1 MFLPDKKRL
10 SIPPRLSYRC
20 QCLLGFDDFPSDNG
34 KPIFSSSALYR
45 GSGFKLRINGSIKRL
60 NSLVS

>member
-10 SIPPRLSYRC
+10 SISLPTELPLPMFVRI
-20 QCLLGFDDFPSDNG
+20 DDFPSDNG

-45 GSGFKLRINGSIKRL
+45 GSRFKLRINGSIKRV
-60 NSLVS
+60 NSPVS